1 MKKTTNNV
9 SFRTQI
15 LQYNIIVIGA
25 VFLALLIYIFLNFY
39 TIDEYENAFNQYR
52 HVNGFYESLDNATDY
67 LKDYLYTDAAASYAS
82 YEQEIQ
88 NTEKHLQ
95 ELHNSS
101 MEEGWKTQ
109 LLSNMLTSYKEQVQ
123 ITKDVFDQNLP
134 SYGDEYTKLLN
145 QFDLI
150 KKTSSTFYENMT
162 DNMEVQIAEFRQ
174 LKLFTILFSI
184 GFGIILIVWL
194 VYYTMMTA
202 NGITEPLTSIL
213 KNIALIKQGSYDL
226 TKISNTNIEMH
237 ELCEAL
243 EEMAVNIQKEI
254 EMTKEHA
261 ELEKKLLE
269 TENENLKKDEL
280 LIQSELKML
289 QNQINPHFLFN
300 TLNMTY
306 KLALAEHATKCS
318 EMIEQISILLRY
330 GLEKQNKMSDLK
342 SEIQAVQNYVSIQ
355 EKRLGD
361 RVTFEFFISDNLP
374 NITIPGM
381 ILQPLVENSLEHG
394 LRDCE
399 SDGEVIISL
408 RYDEPYVYIQISDN
422 GKGMDSEKCEH
433 MLLNGFHDAS
443 GEHLGLYNVTK
454 RLEMFYQDQVD
465 ISVDSAVDC
474 GFSFTI
480 KIKVV

>member
-1 MKKTTNNV
+1 MKKITNNA
-9 SFRTQI
+9 SFRKQI
-15 LQYNIIVIGA
+15 FQYNTIVIGA
-25 VFLALLIYIFLNFY
+25 VFSALIFYIFLNFY

-67 LKDYLYTDAAASYAS
+67 LKDYLYTDVNDSYAS
-82 YEQEIQ
+82 YEQEIR
-88 NTEKHLQ
+88 NTERHLKD
-95 ELHNSS
+95 LKDTT
-101 MEEGWKTQ
+101 MEEKWKTQ
-109 LLSNMLTSYKEQVQ
+109 LLSNMLESYKEQVQ
-123 ITKDVFDQNLP
+123 KTKEVFNRNLP
-134 SYGDEYTKLLN
+134 SYSEEYTKLLE

-150 KKTSSTFYENMT
+150 KKTSNIFYENMT
-162 DNMEVQIAEFRQ
+162 HNMEIQTAQFQQ
-174 LKLFTILFSI
+174 LKLYTILFSI
-184 GFGIILIVWL
+184 GFALILIVGL
-194 VYYTMMTA
+194 VYYTIATA
-202 NGITEPLTSIL
+202 KGISDPLTLIL

-243 EEMAVNIQKEI
+243 EEMAVNIQNQI
-254 EMTKEHA
+254 TMTKENA
-261 ELEKKLLE
+261 DLEKKLLE

-280 LIQSELKML
+280 LVQSELKML

-361 RVTFEFFISDNLP
+361 RVRFEFFISDDLP
-374 NITIPGM
+374 NLTIPGM

-399 SDGEVIISL
+399 SDGEVIITL
-408 RYDEPYVYIQISDN
+408 RFDEPYVYIQISDN
-422 GKGMDSEKCEH
+422 GKGMDSEKCET